1 MATLLIQ
8 LDALGGGSL
17 TRILRDYGHRL
28 QTVHLDSG
36 DALPGDLD
44 DIGAV
49 VLCGHM
55 ASAAA
60 PDGLSQL
67 LAEAHASEL
76 PTIGLGDGAA
86 VLATA
91 LGGASGES
99 PAAGWHEVKATADGR
114 EEAGRRRCVW
124 HRRAPQGRPTA
135 MDVRWRWCRRVS
147 RRTSHLRVP
156 ASVRTRS
163 RRGAGGAFRGG
174 CIGDRCRDRR
184 ATARGRAPRP
194 SHLRELRA
202 LRRSDRSNQP
212 GTGQGPAL
220 LVERDGGPMD
230 RRRRGPP
237 ASSTTVRGDRSIRR
251 PATERPTTQRLT
263 ASALA
268 GVPAVSTTGT

>member
-114 EEAGRRRCVW
+114 EEAV
-124 HRRAPQGRPTA
+124 
-135 MDVRWRWCRRVS
+135 
-147 RRTSHLRVP
+147 L
-156 ASVRTRS
+156 
-163 RRGAGGAFRGG
+163 AGGPWTTRQVVAGACGIAELPKDARPLWTFGGGGVAAFHGG
-174 CIGDRCRDRR
+174 LRTYGFLPRFELDLGGVQAALSAAGASGTDAETAERLPEAERLARRIFESFALFVAPIDR
-184 ATARGRAPRP
+184 T
-194 SHLRELRA
+194 
-202 LRRSDRSNQP
+202 NQ
-212 GTGQGPAL
+212 G
-220 LVERDGGPMD
+220 LVKD
-230 RRRRGPP
+230 
-237 ASSTTVRGDRSIRR
+237 
-251 PATERPTTQRLT
+251 LHY
-263 ASALA
+263 
-268 GVPAVSTTGT
+268 